1 MKFYLTGDTHGDFS
15 RFTYDFIDIKDPV
28 GVIILGDAGV
38 NYYLNKRDYKL
49 KQQLKDTL
57 PNVIFYLVRGNHE
70 ARPESLI
77 TMKNVYDKQIEG
89 NVWQEDEF
97 PNIKYLQDGEVYTFN
112 GKRALV
118 IGGAYSVDKEYRLV
132 NGWQWFPTEQL
143 NAAERENITQKY
155 AGQHFDFVFSH
166 TCPYPWMPFD
176 KFLPTIDQTKVD
188 NSMEYW
194 LEELSHKVSYN
205 LWIFGHFHDDRV
217 INYFSQM
224 VFEEIYDL
232 NKLFKKFKRKQK
244 RLSR

>member
-77 TMKNVYDKQIEG
+77 TMKNVYDKRIEG

-143 NAAERENITQKY
+143 NAAERENISRKY
-155 AGQHFDFVFSH
+155 VGQHFDLILSH
-166 TCPYPWMPFD
+166 TCPYPWQPFD
-176 KFLPTIDQTKVD
+176 KFITYIDQNKVD
-188 NSMEYW
+188 NSMEFW
-194 LEELSHKVSYN
+194 LEDFSHKVSYN

-224 VFEEIYDL
+224 VSEEIYDL